1 MGSSV
6 ACQSQVLLH
15 HTTSNLVIR
24 ALWGVM
30 QHTVEVSNSHE
41 AVIWRHTMVHRLH
54 KVLCHRPV
62 SQLPLIS
69 KSWDGRAV
77 FHLCIVQICLQLG
90 DAIMTGDHIYV

>member
-1 MGSSV
+1 
-6 ACQSQVLLH
+6 
-15 HTTSNLVIR
+15 
-24 ALWGVM
+24 M